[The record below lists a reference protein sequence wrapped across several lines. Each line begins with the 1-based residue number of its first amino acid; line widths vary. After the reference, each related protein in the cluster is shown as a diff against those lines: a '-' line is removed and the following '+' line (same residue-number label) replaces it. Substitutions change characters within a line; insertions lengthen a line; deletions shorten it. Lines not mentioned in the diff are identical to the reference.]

1 MITHWVLIVFLYL
14 NPDAIASSRPK
25 ISPIEYGAI
34 FLTQELCE
42 RFAKNSLLSI
52 EDVQRYVC
60 LPRPGY
66 KAK

>member
-14 NPDAIASSRPK
+14 NPDTIASSRPK
-25 ISPIEYGAI
+25 VSPIEYGAI
-34 FLTQELCE
+34 FSTRELCE
-42 RFAKNSLLSI
+42 RFAESSLLSI
-52 EDVQRYVC
+52 ADVQRFVC